1 MLQDIEQLQ
10 QQVLTLRNDKQ
21 EMQKVNSNFAEDS
34 KRISELE
41 FELGTFND
49 QIEKLEKD
57 HVADMEDAAQK

>member
-1 MLQDIEQLQ
+1 
-10 QQVLTLRNDKQ
+10 
-21 EMQKVNSNFAEDS
+21 MQKVNSNFAEDS